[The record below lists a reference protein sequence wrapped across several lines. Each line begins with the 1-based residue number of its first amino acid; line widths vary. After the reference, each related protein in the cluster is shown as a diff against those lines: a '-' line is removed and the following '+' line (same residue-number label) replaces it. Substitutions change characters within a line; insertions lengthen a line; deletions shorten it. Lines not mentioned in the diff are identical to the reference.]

1 MYLHSFTHPDS
12 PRRRPHTS
20 TSTAPADAL
29 PTATARPTGRHFHGL
44 NYLLVV
50 LLLGSNMPTALY
62 SLYRHEFGFT
72 PLVQTLIFAVYVAG
86 LLPSLLFFGPLS
98 DALGRR
104 FVLLAAIFFSLLGA
118 VLLAFADSTV
128 WLFLGR
134 ISQGIAVGACSA
146 AGSAALIE
154 HEPARNLRRA
164 GLAATLTTALG
175 AALGPLFGGAVAQY
189 LPHALV
195 LPYVLFAL
203 ALLPALIMVLL
214 LPAPTGGTSRPTQLF
229 QVPNVPAPLRRVFWL
244 SSLGVALAWGAVG
257 LFQSVVPTWIID
269 LLDVNNLVVAGGAAA
284 LVMVCSVSAQLVANR
299 LGTVLCRTLGIG
311 AVGVGM
317 VGLLV
322 VDFAPS
328 LALLGAVTVV
338 VGVGHGL
345 SFAGAMRAVGAAAA
359 EHAPDAQGGT
369 LAAFFTVGYVGLAVP
384 SICAGIAITVQGMHV
399 AVLELAIIGAVLCG
413 VVAVLGVRTKGGDR
427 AEETSTVA

>member
-1 MYLHSFTHPDS
+1 MYSDS
-12 PRRRPHTS
+12 PRRRPPTS
-20 TSTAPADAL
+20 TSTAHADTV
-29 PTATARPTGRHFHGL
+29 PTVTARTTSRHFHGL

-50 LLLGSNMPTALY
+50 LLLGANIPTALY

-104 FVLLAAIFFSLLGA
+104 FVLLAAISFSLLGA
-118 VLLAFADSTV
+118 VVLAFADSTI
-128 WLFLGR
+128 WLFFGR
-134 ISQGIAVGACSA
+134 IAQGIAVGACSA

-175 AALGPLFGGAVAQY
+175 ASLGPLFGGAVAQY

-214 LPAPTGGTSRPTQLF
+214 LPAPTGGQSRPTQVF
-229 QVPNVPAPLRRVFWL
+229 QVPHVPAPIRQVFWL

-257 LFQSVVPTWIID
+257 LFQSVVPTWIIG
-269 LLDVNNLVVAGGAAA
+269 LLGVSNLVVAGGAAA
-284 LVMVCSVSAQLVANR
+284 LVMICSVTAQLVANR

-311 AVGVGM
+311 AVGAGM
-317 VGLLV
+317 IGLLV
-322 VDFAPS
+322 VDFVPS
-328 LALLGAVTVV
+328 LALLCVVTVI

-399 AVLELAIIGAVLCG
+399 AIIELAIIGAVLCG
-413 VVAVLGVRTKGGDR
+413 VLAVLSVRTKGRDD
-427 AEETSTVA
+427 AALPSTQ

>member
-1 MYLHSFTHPDS
+1 MYSDS

-20 TSTAPADAL
+20 TSTAHADTV
-29 PTATARPTGRHFHGL
+29 PTSTSRHFHGL

-50 LLLGSNMPTALY
+50 LLLGANIPTALY

-98 DALGRR
+98 DKLGRR
-104 FVLLAAIFFSLLGA
+104 FVLLAAISFSLLGA
-118 VLLAFADSTV
+118 LVLAFADSTI
-128 WLFLGR
+128 WLFFGR
-134 ISQGIAVGACSA
+134 IAQGIAVGACSA

-175 AALGPLFGGAVAQY
+175 ASLGPLFGGAVAQY

-203 ALLPALIMVLL
+203 TLLPALIMVLL
-214 LPAPTGGTSRPTQLF
+214 LPAPTGGQSRPTQLF
-229 QVPNVPAPLRRVFWL
+229 QVPHVPAPIRQVFWL

-257 LFQSVVPTWIID
+257 LFQSVVPTWIIG
-269 LLDVNNLVVAGGAAA
+269 LLGVSNLVVAGGAAA
-284 LVMVCSVSAQLVANR
+284 LVMICSVTAQLVANR

-311 AVGVGM
+311 AVGAGM
-317 VGLLV
+317 IGLLV
-322 VDFAPS
+322 VDFVPS
-328 LALLGAVTVV
+328 LVLLCVVTVI

-399 AVLELAIIGAVLCG
+399 AIIELAIIGAVLCG
-413 VVAVLGVRTKGGDR
+413 VLAVLSVRTKGRDH
-427 AEETSTVA
+427 AVLPLTQ

>member
-1 MYLHSFTHPDS
+1 MYSDS

-20 TSTAPADAL
+20 TSTAHADTV
-29 PTATARPTGRHFHGL
+29 PTSTARTSRHFHGL

-50 LLLGSNMPTALY
+50 LLLGANIPTALY

-104 FVLLAAIFFSLLGA
+104 FVLLAAISFSLLGA
-118 VLLAFADSTV
+118 VVLAFADSTI
-128 WLFLGR
+128 WLFFGR
-134 ISQGIAVGACSA
+134 IAQGIAVGACSA

-175 AALGPLFGGAVAQY
+175 ASLGPLFGGAVAQY

-214 LPAPTGGTSRPTQLF
+214 LPAPTGGQSHPTQLF
-229 QVPNVPAPLRRVFWL
+229 QVPHVPAPIRQVFWL

-257 LFQSVVPTWIID
+257 LFQSVVPTWIIG
-269 LLDVNNLVVAGGAAA
+269 LLGVDNLVVAGGAAA
-284 LVMVCSVSAQLVANR
+284 LVMICSVTAQLVANR

-311 AVGVGM
+311 AVGAGM
-317 VGLLV
+317 IGLLV
-322 VDFAPS
+322 VDFVPS
-328 LALLGAVTVV
+328 LALLCVVTVI

-369 LAAFFTVGYVGLAVP
+369 LAAFFTVGYVGLAAP

-399 AVLELAIIGAVLCG
+399 AIIELAIIGAVLCG
-413 VVAVLGVRTKGGDR
+413 ALAVLSVRTKGRDH
-427 AEETSTVA
+427 AVLPLTQ

>member
-1 MYLHSFTHPDS
+1 MYSDS
-12 PRRRPHTS
+12 LRRRPHTS
-20 TSTAPADAL
+20 TSTAHADTV
-29 PTATARPTGRHFHGL
+29 PTVTARTTSRHFHGL

-50 LLLGSNMPTALY
+50 LLLGANIPTALY

-104 FVLLAAIFFSLLGA
+104 FVLLAAISFSLLGA
-118 VLLAFADSTV
+118 VVLAFADSTI
-128 WLFLGR
+128 WLFFGR
-134 ISQGIAVGACSA
+134 VAQGIAVGACSA

-175 AALGPLFGGAVAQY
+175 ASLGPLFGGAVAQY

-214 LPAPTGGTSRPTQLF
+214 LPAPTGGQSRPTQVF
-229 QVPNVPAPLRRVFWL
+229 QVPHVPAPIRQVFWL
-244 SSLGVALAWGAVG
+244 SSLGVALSWGAVG
-257 LFQSVVPTWIID
+257 LFQSVVPTWIIG
-269 LLDVNNLVVAGGAAA
+269 LLGVDNLVVAGGAAA
-284 LVMVCSVSAQLVANR
+284 LVMICSVTAQLVANR

-311 AVGVGM
+311 AVGAGM
-317 VGLLV
+317 IGLLV
-322 VDFAPS
+322 VDFVPS
-328 LALLGAVTVV
+328 LALLCVVTVI

-399 AVLELAIIGAVLCG
+399 AIIELAIIGAVLCG
-413 VVAVLGVRTKGGDR
+413 VLAVLSVRTKSRDH
-427 AEETSTVA
+427 AALPSTQ